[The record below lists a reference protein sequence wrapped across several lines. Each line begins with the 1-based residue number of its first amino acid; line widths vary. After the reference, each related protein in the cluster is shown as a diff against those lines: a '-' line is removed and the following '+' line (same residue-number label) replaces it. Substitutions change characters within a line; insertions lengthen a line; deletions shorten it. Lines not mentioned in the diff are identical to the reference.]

1 MPQVGHCFFILFPPL
16 LLVLLV
22 FQSSPLQST
31 KRQWLVD
38 EVCFFFL
45 WHHLVLSTALQ
56 GLDCVCARPPFLC
69 VSVGLG
75 DASAKAAKKKKT
87 EVNHEPDTLPQPTP
101 FFTFVLIVFFFFCVC
116 ACASQ
121 LLSSSAFLSHF
132 FFFLVLTL
140 RLSLVFL
147 FFTLAPTRWAAT

>member
-38 EVCFFFL
+38 EVCFFL

-75 DASAKAAKKKKT
+75 DASAKAAKRKKT

-101 FFTFVLIVFFFFCVC
+101 FFTFVLIVFFFFVCVRVP
-116 ACASQ
+116 
-121 LLSSSAFLSHF
+121 LNF
-132 FFFLVLTL
+132 
-140 RLSLVFL
+140 
-147 FFTLAPTRWAAT
+147 